1 MNTLQKIVGINLIIL
16 VTYSILVSIISVFD
30 GALSLGLMAMAFL
43 PIHIVMCLF
52 AWATVGK
59 KDREEKKLHR
69 KAHLISAL
77 IVLIV
82 GFSVCSGMFLL

>member
-1 MNTLQKIVGINLIIL
+1 
-16 VTYSILVSIISVFD
+16 
-30 GALSLGLMAMAFL
+30 MAFL

-52 AWATVGK
+52 ACATVGE